1 MEKRF
6 GRDRGAPTEGRPY
19 RFTKMAAHY
28 KDIRFAVTDR
38 VARIAFARPPLNV
51 LTIAMMREI
60 VDAINRAA
68 QAPDTCAIV
77 FAASQASGAFS
88 AGVSIEEH
96 KPETV
101 FQMLDGFHAIFRG
114 LNTVSKPVIA
124 LVGGAALGGGCE
136 LAAFADIVIAS
147 PSARFG
153 QPEIKL
159 GVFPPVA
166 AVILPRVIGEKRAR
180 EMILTGEL
188 LTAEVAQSLG
198 LVNHVVAEN
207 AIESKCEEVLSAFRQ
222 MSVPGLEMARR
233 AMVQTWG
240 LGFDEAIKRAED
252 IYLNE
257 LMSFRDPQEG
267 VEAFIAK
274 RPPRWKHK

>member
-1 MEKRF
+1 
-6 GRDRGAPTEGRPY
+6 
-19 RFTKMAAHY
+19 MAAHY
-28 KDIRFAVTDR
+28 KDIQVTLTGR
-38 VARIAFARPPLNV
+38 VARIALARPPLNI
-51 LTIAMMREI
+51 LTIAMMKEI
-60 VDAINRAA
+60 VDAINRST
-68 QAPDTCAIV
+68 QSSDTCAIV
-77 FAASQASGAFS
+77 FASSHANGAFS

-101 FQMLDGFHAIFRG
+101 YQMLDGFHSIFRA

-153 QPEIKL
+153 QPEIKI
-159 GVFPPVA
+159 GVFPPAA

-188 LTAEVAQSLG
+188 LTADAARSLG
-198 LVNHVVAEN
+198 LVNYVVPDNE
-207 AIESKCEEVLSAFRQ
+207 IESKCEELLNAFRQ
-222 MSVPGLEMARR
+222 MSVPALEMARR
-233 AMVQTWG
+233 AMVQSVG
-240 LGFDEAIKRAED
+240 LGFDEALKRSED
-252 IYLNE
+252 IYLNQ

>member
-1 MEKRF
+1 
-6 GRDRGAPTEGRPY
+6 
-19 RFTKMAAHY
+19 MAVHY
-28 KDIRFAVTDR
+28 KDIQFAITDR
-38 VARIAFARPPLNV
+38 VARIAFARPPLNI
-51 LTIAMMREI
+51 LTIAMMKE
-60 VDAINRAA
+60 VTDAINRSA

-77 FAASQASGAFS
+77 FAAAQPGGAFS

-96 KPETV
+96 RPETV
-101 FQMLDGFHAIFRG
+101 FQMLDGFHSIFRS
-114 LNTVSKPVIA
+114 LNAVSKPVIA

-136 LAAFADIVIAS
+136 LAAFADIVIAT

-166 AVILPRVIGEKRAR
+166 AVVLPRVIGEKRAK

-188 LTAEVAQSLG
+188 LSADVAHSLG
-198 LVNHVVAEN
+198 LVSHLVAEN
-207 AIESKCEEVLSAFRQ
+207 ALESKCEELLNAFRQ
-222 MSVPGLEMARR
+222 MSVPALEMARR
-233 AMVQTWG
+233 AMVQTG
-240 LGFDEAIKRAED
+240 SLGFEEALKRSED

-257 LMSFRDPQEG
+257 LMSFKDPQEG

>member
-1 MEKRF
+1 
-6 GRDRGAPTEGRPY
+6 
-19 RFTKMAAHY
+19 
-28 KDIRFAVTDR
+28 
-38 VARIAFARPPLNV
+38 
-51 LTIAMMREI
+51 
-60 VDAINRAA
+60 
-68 QAPDTCAIV
+68 
-77 FAASQASGAFS
+77 
-88 AGVSIEEH
+88 
-96 KPETV
+96 
-101 FQMLDGFHAIFRG
+101 FQMLDGFHAIFRS

-166 AVILPRVIGEKRAR
+166 AFVLPRVIGDKRAR

-188 LTAEVAQSLG
+188 LTAEAAHSIG
-198 LVNHVVAEN
+198 LVNHVVDEKSLDAKSE
-207 AIESKCEEVLSAFRQ
+207 ELLEVLRQ

-240 LGFDEAIKRAED
+240 LGFDEALKRSED

-257 LMSFRDPQEG
+257 LM
-267 VEAFIAK
+267 
-274 RPPRWKHK
+274 

>member
-1 MEKRF
+1 
-6 GRDRGAPTEGRPY
+6 
-19 RFTKMAAHY
+19 MARY
-28 KDIRFAVTDR
+28 KDIQFAITDR
-38 VARIAFARPPLNV
+38 VARITLAHPPLNI
-51 LTIAMMREI
+51 LTISMMKEI
-60 VDAINRAA
+60 VDAIGQAARAL
-68 QAPDTCAIV
+68 DTCAIV
-77 FAASQASGAFS
+77 FAGSSASRAFC

-101 FQMLDGFHAIFRG
+101 FQMLDGFHAIFRT

-153 QPEIKL
+153 QPEIKI

-166 AVILPRVIGEKRAR
+166 AFVLPRVIGDKRAR

-188 LTAEVAQSLG
+188 LTAEVAHSIG
-198 LVNHVVAEN
+198 LVNHVVDEKSLE
-207 AIESKCEEVLSAFRQ
+207 IKTDEILTTFRQ
-222 MSVPGLEMARR
+222 MSVPGLEMARG
-233 AMVQTWG
+233 AIVQTWG
-240 LGFDEAIKRAED
+240 LGFDDALKRAED

-257 LMSFRDPQEG
+257 LMAHRDPQEG

>member
-1 MEKRF
+1 
-6 GRDRGAPTEGRPY
+6 
-19 RFTKMAAHY
+19 MAAHY
-28 KDIRFAVTDR
+28 KDIQVTLTGR
-38 VARIAFARPPLNV
+38 VARIALARPPLNI
-51 LTIAMMREI
+51 LTIAMMKEI
-60 VDAINRAA
+60 VDAINRST
-68 QAPDTCAIV
+68 QSSDTCAIV
-77 FAASQASGAFS
+77 FASSHPSGAFS

-101 FQMLDGFHAIFRG
+101 YQMLDGFHSIFRA

-153 QPEIKL
+153 QPEIKI
-159 GVFPPVA
+159 GVFPPAA

-188 LTAEVAQSLG
+188 PTADAARSLG
-198 LVNHVVAEN
+198 LVNHVVPDNE
-207 AIESKCEEVLSAFRQ
+207 IESKCEELLNAFRQ
-222 MSVPGLEMARR
+222 MSVPALEMARR
-233 AMVQTWG
+233 AMVQSVG
-240 LGFDEAIKRAED
+240 LGFDEALKRSED
-252 IYLNE
+252 IYLNQ

>member
-1 MEKRF
+1 MP
-6 GRDRGAPTEGRPY
+6 ALPGRPTSVP
-19 RFTKMAAHY
+19 RMAAHY
-28 KDIRFAVTDR
+28 KDIQFAVTDR
-38 VARIAFARPPLNV
+38 VARIAFARPPLNIF
-51 LTIAMMREI
+51 TIAMMREI
-60 VDAINRAA
+60 GDAINRAA

-77 FAASQASGAFS
+77 FASSHANGAFS

-96 KPETV
+96 KPESV
-101 FQMLDGFHAIFRG
+101 FQMLEGFHSIFRA

-136 LAAFADIVIAS
+136 LAAFADIVIAT

-166 AVILPRVIGEKRAR
+166 AFILPRVIGEKRAR

-188 LTAEVAQSLG
+188 LTAEAAESLG
-198 LVNHVVAEN
+198 LVNHVVPEN
-207 AIESKCEEVLSAFRQ
+207 AIESKCAEFLSAFRQ

-233 AMVQTWG
+233 AMVETWG
-240 LGFDEAIKRAED
+240 LGFDDALKRSEE

-257 LMSFRDPQEG
+257 LMSLRDPQEG

>member
-1 MEKRF
+1 
-6 GRDRGAPTEGRPY
+6 
-19 RFTKMAAHY
+19 MATHY
-28 KDIRFAVTDR
+28 KDIQFALVDR
-38 VARIAFARPPLNV
+38 VARITFARPPLNI
-51 LTIAMMREI
+51 LTIAMMKEI
-60 VDAINRAA
+60 VDAIGQGA
-68 QAPDTCAIV
+68 QSPDTCAFL
-77 FAASQASGAFS
+77 FAASSSSRAFC

-101 FQMLDGFHAIFRG
+101 YQMLDGFHSIFRS
-114 LNTVSKPVIA
+114 LNTASKPVIA

-147 PSARFG
+147 PAARFG

-166 AVILPRVIGEKRAR
+166 AFVLPRVIGDKRAR

-188 LTAEVAQSLG
+188 LTAEVAQAIG

-207 AIESKCEEVLSAFRQ
+207 ALEARVEELLNTFRQ

-233 AMVQTWG
+233 AIIQTSAM
-240 LGFDEAIKRAED
+240 GFDEALKCAED

-257 LMSFRDPQEG
+257 LMAHKDPQEG
-267 VEAFIAK
+267 VDAFIAK

>member
-1 MEKRF
+1 MPALPGHAETVSF
-6 GRDRGAPTEGRPY
+6 
-19 RFTKMAAHY
+19 MASHF
-28 KDIRFAVTDR
+28 KDIQVAVTDR
-38 VARIAFARPPLNV
+38 VGRITFARPPLNI
-51 LTIAMMREI
+51 LTIAMMKEI
-60 VDAINRAA
+60 VDAINRISHTQDA
-68 QAPDTCAIV
+68 CAIV
-77 FAASQASGAFS
+77 FAASQASGAFC

-101 FQMLDGFHAIFRG
+101 FQMLDGFHSIFRT
-114 LNTVSKPVIA
+114 LNAVSKPVIA

-147 PSARFG
+147 GAARFG

-159 GVFPPVA
+159 GVFPPIA
-166 AVILPRVIGEKRAR
+166 AFMLPRVIGDKKAR

-188 LTAEVAQSLG
+188 LPAETAQSLG
-198 LVNHVVAEN
+198 LVNHVVADN
-207 AIESKCEEVLSAFRQ
+207 ALETKCEELLATLRQ

-233 AMVQTWG
+233 AMVQTCG
-240 LGFDEAIKRAED
+240 LAFDEALKCTED
-252 IYLNE
+252 LYLNE
-257 LMSFRDPQEG
+257 LMSLKDPQEG

>member
-1 MEKRF
+1 MTR
-6 GRDRGAPTEGRPY
+6 
-19 RFTKMAAHY
+19 Y
-28 KDIRFAVTDR
+28 KDIKFAITDR
-38 VARIAFARPPLNV
+38 VARITFAHPPLNI
-51 LTIAMMREI
+51 LTIAMMKEI
-60 VDAINRAA
+60 VDAIGQAA
-68 QAPDTCAIV
+68 QAEDTCAIV
-77 FAASQASGAFS
+77 FAGSSASRAFC

-101 FQMLDGFHAIFRG
+101 FQMLDGFHSIFRS

-147 PSARFG
+147 QSARFG
-153 QPEIKL
+153 QPEIKI

-166 AVILPRVIGEKRAR
+166 AFVLPRVIGDKRAR

-188 LTAEVAQSLG
+188 LTADVAQSIG
-198 LVNHVVAEN
+198 LVKHVVDENSLDARAEEIL
-207 AIESKCEEVLSAFRQ
+207 ATFRQ

-240 LGFDEAIKRAED
+240 LGFDDALKRAED

-257 LMSFRDPQEG
+257 LMAHRDPQEG

>member
-1 MEKRF
+1 MTR
-6 GRDRGAPTEGRPY
+6 
-19 RFTKMAAHY
+19 Y
-28 KDIRFAVTDR
+28 KDIQFAITDR
-38 VARIAFARPPLNV
+38 VARITLAHPPLNI
-51 LTIAMMREI
+51 LTIAMMKEI
-60 VDAINRAA
+60 VDAIGQAA
-68 QAPDTCAIV
+68 SAQDTCAIV
-77 FAASQASGAFS
+77 FAGSSASRAFC

-101 FQMLDGFHAIFRG
+101 FQMLDGFHAIFRS

-166 AVILPRVIGEKRAR
+166 AFVLPRVIGDKRAR

-188 LTAEVAQSLG
+188 LTADVAQSIG
-198 LVNHVVAEN
+198 LVNHVV
-207 AIESKCEEVLSAFRQ
+207 EEGSLEVKADEILATFRQ

-240 LGFDEAIKRAED
+240 LGFDDALKRAED

-257 LMSFRDPQEG
+257 LMAHRDPQEG

>member
-1 MEKRF
+1 
-6 GRDRGAPTEGRPY
+6 
-19 RFTKMAAHY
+19 MATNY
-28 KDIRFAVTDR
+28 KDIQFAITDR
-38 VARIAFARPPLNV
+38 VARITFSRPPLNI
-51 LTIAMMREI
+51 LTIAMMKEI
-60 VDAINRAA
+60 ADAIS
-68 QAPDTCAIV
+68 QAGQASDTCAIV
-77 FAASQASGAFS
+77 FAASTSSRAFC

-101 FQMLDGFHAIFRG
+101 YQMLDGFHSIFRG
-114 LNTVSKPVIA
+114 LNTLSKPVIA

-136 LAAFADIVIAS
+136 LAAFADIVIATT
-147 PSARFG
+147 SARFG

-166 AVILPRVIGEKRAR
+166 AYVLPRVIGEKRAR
-180 EMILTGEL
+180 ELVLTGEL
-188 LTAEVAQSLG
+188 LTAEAALSAG
-198 LVNHVVAEN
+198 LVNHVVPDGALETKADEFL
-207 AIESKCEEVLSAFRQ
+207 AIFRQ

-233 AMVQTWG
+233 AMIETSG
-240 LGFDEAIKRAED
+240 LGFDDALKRAED

-257 LMSFRDPQEG
+257 LMSFKDPHEG

>member
-1 MEKRF
+1 M
-6 GRDRGAPTEGRPY
+6 
-19 RFTKMAAHY
+19 MATHY
-28 KDIRFAVTDR
+28 KDIQFAITDR
-38 VARIAFARPPLNV
+38 VARITFSRPPLNI
-51 LTIAMMREI
+51 LTIAMMKEI
-60 VDAINRAA
+60 ADSIA
-68 QAPDTCAIV
+68 QIGHSSDTCAIV
-77 FAASQASGAFS
+77 LSASQASRAFC

-101 FQMLDGFHAIFRG
+101 YQMLDGFHSIFRA
-114 LNTVSKPVIA
+114 LNTASKPVIA
-124 LVGGAALGGGCE
+124 LIGGAALGGGCE

-147 PSARFG
+147 TSARFG

-166 AVILPRVIGEKRAR
+166 AFVLPRAIGEKRAR
-180 EMILTGEL
+180 ELVLTGEL
-188 LTAEVAQSLG
+188 LTAETALSYG
-198 LVNHVVAEN
+198 LVNHVVADGALEAKADEFL
-207 AIESKCEEVLSAFRQ
+207 AIFRQ

-233 AMVQTWG
+233 AMIQTMG
-240 LGFDEAIKRAED
+240 LGFDDALKRAED

-257 LMSFRDPQEG
+257 LMSFKDPHEG